1 VISIVNSD
9 LSLLKK
15 EKEIS
20 FHRKAVVPQND
31 PLGFDQELSS
41 SIRDLRRAIDGP
53 LYDHWIRAN
62 ESGNMKRRKRRTE
75 VKMDGGEA

>member
-1 VISIVNSD
+1 VISIANRD

-20 FHRKAVVPQND
+20 FHRKMIVPQND

-41 SIRDLRRAIDGP
+41 SIRDLRRAIHGP
-53 LYDHWIRAN
+53 LYDHGIRAN
-62 ESGNMKRRKRRTE
+62 ESGNMKRRKRRMK
-75 VKMDGGEA
+75 VKMNRG